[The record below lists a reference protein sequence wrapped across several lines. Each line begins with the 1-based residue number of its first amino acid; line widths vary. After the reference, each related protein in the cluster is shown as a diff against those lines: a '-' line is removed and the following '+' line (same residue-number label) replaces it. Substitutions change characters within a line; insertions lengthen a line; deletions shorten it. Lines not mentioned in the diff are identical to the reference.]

1 MEWSPEP
8 LPPSVKRTLGKRI
21 QLSRYISSL
30 TANRNK
36 LKTLYLNHS
45 LWALADQGLVSLGT
59 FATNL
64 ILARTLPPGEYG
76 LYVILFGVLLFLT
89 SIQYA
94 IITFPLT
101 VKGATSDR
109 DNLRRLASASLLSS
123 FGLALILGAGM
134 ILAAKTVGRL
144 QLAPWA
150 VVALLFWQ
158 FQEVFRRALMA
169 HQRYYDAMW
178 GDALCYLGQAGLVL
192 ALSLSGHLSVQ
203 SAFVVI
209 AVTSALAAV
218 VQAIQLGLKSVTLRQ
233 ACQVVKDF
241 WRLGSWLLYNSLL
254 GVFFTY
260 LAFSWTLAYFHGLEE
275 AAALQ
280 AVLNILGAS
289 HPVIFGMRGLIV
301 PAVARANRESG
312 KKAAYWVALGYALQG
327 ALLLLPFF
335 ALIVLWPKII
345 LTTFYGQTS
354 PYIHLETP
362 LRLFAPAFTLLF
374 LSVVLTSLLDGLEE
388 TRRALSA
395 QLVSAFAFLII
406 GLPLVVWGGV
416 TGASVGRNFY
426 SLTLVIACLVILR
439 KLKNGSGGFQLRKKL
454 ARGMTE

>member
-1 MEWSPEP
+1 MAWRAEL
-8 LPPSVKRTLGKRI
+8 LPPSLVKRTLVKRI
-21 QLSRYISSL
+21 QLSRNLSSL
-30 TANRNK
+30 IANKNH

-45 LWALADQGLVSLGT
+45 LWAFADQGLVSLGT
-59 FATNL
+59 FATSI
-64 ILARTLPPGEYG
+64 ILARILPPGEYG
-76 LYVILFGVLLFLT
+76 VYVILFGVLLFLT

-101 VKGATSDR
+101 VKGATSDQ
-109 DNLRRLASASLLSS
+109 DNLRRLASASLLST

-134 ILAAKTVGRL
+134 IVAAKIVGSL

-150 VVALLFWQ
+150 VVAMFFWQ
-158 FQEVFRRALMA
+158 FQEVVRRALMA
-169 HQRYYDAMW
+169 HQRYYEAMW
-178 GDALCYLGQAGLVL
+178 GDALCYLGQAGLVF
-192 ALSLSGHLSVQ
+192 ALSLSGHLSAQ

-209 AVTSALAAV
+209 AATSAIAAV
-218 VQAIQLGLKSVTLRQ
+218 LQAIQLGLKSVTLRQ
-233 ACQVVKDF
+233 AWHVVKDF
-241 WRLGSWLLYNSLL
+241 WKLGSWLLYNNLV

-289 HPVIFGMRGLIV
+289 HPIIFGMRGLIV

-312 KKAAYWVALGYALQG
+312 KKAAHWVALGYAVQG
-327 ALLLLPFF
+327 GILLLPYY
-335 ALIVLWPKII
+335 ALITLWPRLI

-354 PYIHLETP
+354 PYIHLEAP
-362 LRLFAPAFTLLF
+362 LRLFAVAFTF
-374 LSVVLTSLLDGLEE
+374 FYLSVVLTSLLDGLEE

-406 GLPLVVWGGV
+406 GLPLVAWGGL

-426 SLTLVIACLVILR
+426 SLTLVIACLFILR
-439 KLKNGSGGFQLRKKL
+439 RTKGNLAVGAFKK
-454 ARGMTE
+454 